1 MQVSQTYDYEKNDHI
16 NRANMA
22 LVCGTYFGIKDV
34 SPSLYLIAAPVSE
47 LAQYNK
53 NGEEIQDRGEIEEA
67 IPWNERSLKTFGV
80 VYRYEST
87 ASFIGLD
94 GKTYVVPNDQ
104 PVLEHLQECGYVIAQ
119 SGKNLDGS
127 SSDYDSLILEEKEE
141 FDNFSRVIVDRRL
154 PIEIV
159 NKIDEMENN
168 RPYYKHVQPY
178 VAVASFGGSFG
189 LYYASDEE
197 LQQLS
202 LSERK
207 IANLKTYERVRESQN
222 IEDYVRFALQQSY
235 LNEQNFID
243 FTNGKKL

>member
-22 LVCGTYFGIKDV
+22 LVCSTYFGIKDV

-53 NGEEIQDRGEIEEA
+53 NGEEIHDRGEIEEA

-104 PVLEHLQECGYVIAQ
+104 PVLEHLQECGYVISQ
-119 SGKNLDGS
+119 SGKNLDGTS
-127 SSDYDSLILEEKEE
+127 NGDDSLILEGKDE
-141 FDNFSRVIVDRRL
+141 FNIFSRVIADRRL

-159 NKIDEMENN
+159 NKIDEIENN
-168 RPYYKHVQPY
+168 RPYYNYKQSYADLVR
-178 VAVASFGGSFG
+178 FGGTLGIFT
-189 LYYASDEE
+189 ASEE
-197 LQQLS
+197 EIQQLS
-202 LSERK
+202 LNERK
-207 IANLKTYERVRESQN
+207 IANICTYGRITDSSSMD
-222 IEDYVRFALQQSY
+222 IEQYIQFALQQYY
-235 LNEQNFID
+235 LNDKNYS
-243 FTNGKKL
+243 NNKKL